1 MLKARLDNVLLKL
14 EKKEKEAKTK
24 SGIIIAQKND
34 NSNRQSIGTVVSV
47 GEGRILSNGEIM
59 PLDLKVGQKVI
70 FQKYAGVEVEYQDEE
85 YVIVHDR
92 DIIAV
97 LED

>member
-14 EKKEKEAKTK
+14 EKKEKETKTK